1 MKHALIKAAGQFAPG
16 PSIQAITPLGNG
28 LINDTFLVKTLSDS
42 FVLQR
47 INAHVFPEPERVIHN
62 LAALSRHIKQKPR
75 DSARLR
81 VPELL
86 PTLDGRLFYQTE
98 EQQVWRALE
107 LIQPAESREQI
118 HTDTEAAQI
127 GFALGH
133 FHRLCS
139 ELPAESLHDTL
150 PGFHITPRYFQRY
163 LQLTAKP
170 VTVAK
175 DRDFSLC
182 EAFIQSHRTELDIL
196 EAAKRRGELRIRVI
210 HGDPKL
216 NNFLFQPGT
225 DRIVSLIDLDTVK
238 PGLLHYD
245 IGDCIRSCCRNK
257 HDNSFDLQRCQ
268 TILQHY
274 LQETGGLFNES
285 DYDYLYAAIWLIPF
299 ELGLRFFSD
308 YLAGNQYF
316 KVSEPKQNLSRA
328 SAQLAFCDNI
338 LSQRASLL
346 NILQTF
352 KRSYLSQ
359 T

>member
-1 MKHALIKAAGQFAPG
+1 VNEALLKAAGQFAPSQ
-16 PSIQAITPLGNG
+16 SIQAITPLGNG
-28 LINDTFLVKTLSDS
+28 LINDTFLVNTLSDS

-47 INAHVFPEPERVIHN
+47 INASVFPEPRLVIHN
-62 LAALSRHIKQKPR
+62 LAELSRHIKQKHR
-75 DSARLR
+75 DSVRLSI
-81 VPELL
+81 PELL
-86 PTLDGRLFYQTE
+86 PTLTGGLFYQTE

-118 HTDTEAAQI
+118 RTDTEAAQV
-127 GFALGH
+127 GVALAH

-139 ELPAESLHDTL
+139 DLPVDTLHDTL

-163 LQLTAKP
+163 QQLTAKP
-170 VTVAK
+170 VTVEK

-182 EAFIQSHRTELDIL
+182 ETFIQAHRTRLDVL
-196 EAAKRRGELRIRVI
+196 EAAKRRGALRIRVI

-225 DRIVSLIDLDTVK
+225 DHIISLIDLDTVK

-257 HDNSFDLQRCQ
+257 QDNSFNLHRCQ
-268 TILQHY
+268 IILQHY
-274 LQETGGLFNES
+274 LQEASGFFNES

-316 KVSEPKQNLSRA
+316 KVSEPKQNLTRA
-328 SAQLAFCDNI
+328 LAQFAFCDNI
-338 LSQRASLL
+338 LSQQTPLL
-346 NILQTF
+346 SILQAF
-352 KRSYLSQ
+352 KTAYLS
-359 T
+359 

>member
-1 MKHALIKAAGQFAPG
+1 MNEALLKAAGQFVPG
-16 PSIQAITPLGNG
+16 QSIQAVTPLGNG
-28 LINDTFLVKTLSDS
+28 LINDTFEVKATSTS

-47 INAHVFPEPERVIHN
+47 INAGVFPDPQSVIHN
-62 LAALSRHIKQKPR
+62 LAELSRHIGQKPR
-75 DSARLR
+75 NAVKLR
-81 VPELL
+81 IPELL
-86 PTLDGRLFYQTE
+86 PTLAGGAFYRDDA
-98 EQQVWRALE
+98 QQVWRALE

-118 HTDTEAAQI
+118 HTDTEAAQV
-127 GFALGH
+127 GVALAH

-139 ELPAESLHDTL
+139 DLPVESLHDTL

-170 VTVAK
+170 VTVEK

-182 EAFIQSHRTELDIL
+182 ETFIQAHRTQLDVL

-216 NNFLFQPGT
+216 NNFLFQPDSGK
-225 DRIVSLIDLDTVK
+225 IISLIDLDTVK
-238 PGLLHYD
+238 PGLPHYD

-257 HDNSFDLQRCQ
+257 QDNSFNLHRCQ
-268 TILQHY
+268 IILQHY
-274 LQETGGLFNES
+274 LREAEGFFNES

-316 KVSEPKQNLSRA
+316 KVSEPKQNLTRA
-328 SAQLAFCDNI
+328 LAQFAFCDNI
-338 LSQRASLL
+338 LSQQASLL
-346 NILQTF
+346 SILHAF
-352 KRSYLSQ
+352 KKAYLS
-359 T
+359 